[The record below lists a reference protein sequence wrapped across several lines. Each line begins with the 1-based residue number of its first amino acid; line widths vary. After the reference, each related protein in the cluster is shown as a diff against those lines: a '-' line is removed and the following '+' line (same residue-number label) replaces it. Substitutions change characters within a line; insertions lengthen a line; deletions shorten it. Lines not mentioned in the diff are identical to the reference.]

1 MWPKTRAT
9 IELHK
14 IFFLVLQFG
23 SSIQLTLLK
32 NLSGKKIEL
41 LLHEKSN
48 GLGTQLRIMQN
59 KLGDLRQFWV
69 KEPRCS
75 ENIFAEKNG
84 IPLP

>member
-14 IFFLVLQFG
+14 FFFCG
-23 SSIQLTLLK
+23 SSVWELNSTHSPEK
-32 NLSGKKIEL
+32 PVRKKIEL

-59 KLGDLRQFWV
+59 KLGDFRQFWV
-69 KEPRCS
+69 KEPRYS
-75 ENIFAEKNG
+75 ENIFAEKVG
-84 IPLP
+84 IRLP